1 VTFLDYCVHENI
13 DYNDGQNSSGS
24 VLKCFVNV
32 SAEGNTEGA
41 FVQVYA
47 ECSTP
52 SHSWAGWILRMYDRK
67 LRRRTKQEC
76 RCNRCSVSA
85 WFLSLFYINAIGA
98 VGWATGRLVELA
110 AAISKGFRWGSW

>member
-41 FVQVYA
+41 LVQVYA

-52 SHSWAGWILRMYDRK
+52 SHS
-67 LRRRTKQEC
+67 
-76 RCNRCSVSA
+76 
-85 WFLSLFYINAIGA
+85 
-98 VGWATGRLVELA
+98 
-110 AAISKGFRWGSW
+110 